1 MARSGPRKYG
11 PLATYLAALPTDEVT
26 LTFTAIEAIIGAA
39 LPTSAWA
46 RTWWAN
52 TGGTPHARAWLGVGW
67 RVAAV
72 NFSLEAVTFA
82 RLPPGS
88 TAQPLAAQRRLRRL
102 TARER
107 RRAGCRIVDG

>member
-1 MARSGPRKYG
+1 MPTRGPRKYD
-11 PLATYLAALPTDEVT
+11 PLATYLAGLTAEEMT
-26 LTFTAIEAIIGAA
+26 LAFAAIEAILGAA

-52 TGGTPHARAWLGVGW
+52 TGGTPQARAWLGAGW

-82 RLPPGS
+82 RLPSDS
-88 TAQPLAAQRRLRRL
+88 T
-102 TARER
+102 
-107 RRAGCRIVDG
+107 G